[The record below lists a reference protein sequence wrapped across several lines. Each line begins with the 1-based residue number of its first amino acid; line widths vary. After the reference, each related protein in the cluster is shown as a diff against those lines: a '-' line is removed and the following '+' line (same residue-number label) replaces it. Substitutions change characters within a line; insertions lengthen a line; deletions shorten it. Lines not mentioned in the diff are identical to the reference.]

1 MSENRDNRTCGQCGC
16 EIPSSSRR
24 RKFCSSRCG
33 YLAWHSDRN
42 AWPQPRTECLNCNRL
57 IPPRKNNRGRFKKF
71 CSLDCSHRYRG
82 KTHPRTGTV
91 VVCVECGKDFPLT
104 PARGPRPKYCSR
116 YCQHLH
122 RKPHVAKQN
131 CQCEVCNKSIVKSI
145 NARCRCSKKCSTM
158 ARKSCGWCGI
168 SGWIPIESVCCSYK
182 CGKALDRA
190 TNPGYDEKECT
201 ECRSVF
207 KPASVISAKCPA
219 CKLASKRA
227 RYIENKRHR
236 RARIRGVTV
245 EKFKA
250 IEVFERDGWI
260 CQLCFEP
267 VDRTKKMPHP
277 KSVALDHVLPISLG
291 GAHSRDNTQCSCRAC
306 NTVKS
311 DQINS
316 LFLFNRWLEKLP
328 NADTAL
334 SGVDTASDSYA
345 KTLCA

>member
-1 MSENRDNRTCGQCGC
+1 M
-16 EIPSSSRR
+16 
-24 RKFCSSRCG
+24 
-33 YLAWHSDRN
+33 AWHSDRN

-201 ECRSVF
+201 EF
-207 KPASVISAKCPA
+207 
-219 CKLASKRA
+219 
-227 RYIENKRHR
+227 
-236 RARIRGVTV
+236 
-245 EKFKA
+245 
-250 IEVFERDGWI
+250 
-260 CQLCFEP
+260 
-267 VDRTKKMPHP
+267 
-277 KSVALDHVLPISLG
+277 G